1 MIKSVAKYQIQ
12 KVLGEG
18 GMGKVYLA
26 RHSETGVLAA
36 IKELH
41 PEAAMADQYR
51 LRFQRE
57 GEVLARLNHPGV
69 VQFYDFKIIDGALF
83 LIMEYAHGVSL
94 SKHILNSTGPLSVEK
109 TQQLMLKI
117 LDTFA
122 YAHTAGVI
130 HRDVKPDNI
139 IVTPDLNIKI
149 LDFGIAKIKNGKGL
163 TTGGTVM
170 GTPSYMSPEQVRGRQ
185 VDQRSDIYSIGVL
198 MHFLATG
205 QPPYN
210 EREISVFDI
219 NQKTL
224 REPLPRANTIYP
236 AVPDYI
242 QELIDK
248 ATQKDPDQRFQTCVD
263 FKAAFIRNSNPGANN
278 NHWVEPEKHSQII
291 NHNPQLMNTI
301 TIGRDQSCDIIIND
315 NSGNVSRRH
324 AEISVSGGSYVFRD
338 VSTNGSLVNGQRI
351 LHNKIL
357 IQPGAQILLAG
368 IIPVPWDKIM
378 ARLPISGT
386 VVAEAVKKTEI
397 QQSYQQKNSAPQPE
411 APVKNP
417 YYPPSKPDKL
427 GIGWGILAFLIPLA
441 GFIMYFSWKAETPNR
456 ANTAGGLGLLSMA
469 LNLILI
475 FVE

>member
-26 RHSETGVLAA
+26 RHNETGVLAA

-41 PEAAMADQYR
+41 PEAALADQYR

-69 VQFYDFKIIDGALF
+69 VQFYDFKIIDGALY

-122 YAHTAGVI
+122 YAHAAGII

-139 IVTPDLNIKI
+139 IVTPEYNIKI

-198 MHFLATG
+198 MHFLVTG

-236 AVPDYI
+236 AVPEYI
-242 QELIDK
+242 QEIIDK
-248 ATQKDPDQRFQTCVD
+248 ATQKDPDQRFQTCTE
-263 FKAAFIRNSNPGANN
+263 FKTAFMKHSIRNADKN
-278 NHWVEPEKHSQII
+278 WVEPEKQCQNI
-291 NHNPQLMNTI
+291 NNNPQEMNTI

-338 VSTNGSLVNGQRI
+338 VSINGTIVNGQRI

-368 IIPVPWDKIM
+368 IIPVGWDKIM
-378 ARLPISGT
+378 ARLPLSGT
-386 VVAEAVKKTEI
+386 VVSEAVKKTEI
-397 QQSYQQKNSAPQPE
+397 QQNYPQANYAQQPE
-411 APVKNP
+411 SIHNS
-417 YYPPSKPDKL
+417 YMPPSKPDKL

-441 GFIMYFSWKAETPNR
+441 GFIMYFSWKADTPNR
-456 ANTAGGLGLLSMA
+456 ANAAGGLGLLGMA
-469 LNLILI
+469 LNLLLI
-475 FVE
+475 FAE